1 MSYNSGEEIEIDGIF
16 SFLEREGSING
27 VGAFHEWL
35 SNDLD
40 STESEYVQRMNFSRP
55 I

>member
-16 SFLEREGSING
+16 SFLELEETSG

-40 STESEYVQRMNFSRP
+40 STELDRVQRMNFSRT

>member
-1 MSYNSGEEIEIDGIF
+1 MSYNSGEAIEIDGIF
-16 SFLEREGSING
+16 SFLELEDSTSG

-35 SNDLD
+35 NNDLH
-40 STESEYVQRMNFSRP
+40 STELDRVQRMNFSRT